1 MDIMTKERLIKLAEE
16 EIPIHK
22 YFGLKVEIVE
32 KDFIKVRVPF
42 RKDLVGDIRTNHWHG
57 GIIATILDSVGS
69 AIGIA
74 NFNSPEDKLSTI
86 DLRVD
91 YLRFANGN
99 DLVFE
104 GKQPFVHKWCFSHC
118 ENAQKSSSGTLLL
131 SVDGPPAAPEAIP
144 GCSGSHSTQ
153 ELPWLRVGEALPS
166 GARGE
171 GPRAF

>member
-104 GKQPFVHKWCFSHC
+104 GKLVRMGNRIMVTKMKAFQD
-118 ENAQKSSSGTLLL
+118 NLL
-131 SVDGPPAAPEAIP
+131 VA
-144 GCSGSHSTQ
+144 
-153 ELPWLRVGEALPS
+153 
-166 GARGE
+166 E
-171 GPRAF
+171 GKGVYNFIRS

>member
-1 MDIMTKERLIKLAEE
+1 M
-16 EIPIHK
+16 
-22 YFGLKVEIVE
+22 
-32 KDFIKVRVPF
+32 PF

-57 GIIATILDSVGS
+57 GIIATILDSVGG

-104 GKQPFVHKWCFSHC
+104 GKLVRMGNRIMVTISMNLFQD
-118 ENAQKSSSGTLLL
+118 LLL
-131 SVDGPPAAPEAIP
+131 VDLVESGIGIKLSKVKVPFWLFFNRYQIQSV
-144 GCSGSHSTQ
+144 
-153 ELPWLRVGEALPS
+153 L
-166 GARGE
+166 
-171 GPRAF
+171 

>member
-57 GIIATILDSVGS
+57 GIIAAILDSVGS

-91 YLRFANGN
+91 YLRLANGN

-104 GKQPFVHKWCFSHC
+104 GKLVRMGNRIMVTKMKAFQD
-118 ENAQKSSSGTLLL
+118 NLL
-131 SVDGPPAAPEAIP
+131 VA
-144 GCSGSHSTQ
+144 
-153 ELPWLRVGEALPS
+153 
-166 GARGE
+166 E
-171 GPRAF
+171 GKGVYNFIRS

>member
-1 MDIMTKERLIKLAEE
+1 MDIKTKKRLIKLAEE

-57 GIIATILDSVGS
+57 GIIATILDSVGG

-74 NFNSPEDKLSTI
+74 NFNSSEDKLSTI

-91 YLRFANGN
+91 YLRFADGK
-99 DLVFE
+99 DLMFE
-104 GKQPFVHKWCFSHC
+104 GKLVRMGNRIMVTKMKAFQD
-118 ENAQKSSSGTLLL
+118 NLL
-131 SVDGPPAAPEAIP
+131 VA
-144 GCSGSHSTQ
+144 
-153 ELPWLRVGEALPS
+153 
-166 GARGE
+166 E
-171 GPRAF
+171 GKGVYNFIRS

>member
-32 KDFIKVRVPF
+32 KDFIKIRVPF

-104 GKQPFVHKWCFSHC
+104 GKLVRMGNRIMVTKMKAFQD
-118 ENAQKSSSGTLLL
+118 NLL
-131 SVDGPPAAPEAIP
+131 VA
-144 GCSGSHSTQ
+144 
-153 ELPWLRVGEALPS
+153 
-166 GARGE
+166 E
-171 GPRAF
+171 GKGVYNFIRS

>member
-42 RKDLVGDIRTNHWHG
+42 RKDLVGDIRANHWHG
-57 GIIATILDSVGS
+57 GIIAAILDSVGG

-74 NFNSPEDKLSTI
+74 NFNSSEDKLSTI

-91 YLRFANGN
+91 YLRFADGN

-104 GKQPFVHKWCFSHC
+104 GKLVRMGNRIMVTKMKAFQD
-118 ENAQKSSSGTLLL
+118 NLL
-131 SVDGPPAAPEAIP
+131 VA
-144 GCSGSHSTQ
+144 
-153 ELPWLRVGEALPS
+153 
-166 GARGE
+166 E
-171 GPRAF
+171 GKGVYNFIRS

>member
-42 RKDLVGDIRTNHWHG
+42 RKDLVGDIRTNYWHG

-104 GKQPFVHKWCFSHC
+104 GKLVRMGNRIMVTKMKAFQD
-118 ENAQKSSSGTLLL
+118 NLL
-131 SVDGPPAAPEAIP
+131 VA
-144 GCSGSHSTQ
+144 
-153 ELPWLRVGEALPS
+153 
-166 GARGE
+166 E
-171 GPRAF
+171 GKGVYNFIRS

>member
-42 RKDLVGDIRTNHWHG
+42 RKDLVGDIRANHWHG
-57 GIIATILDSVGS
+57 GIIAAILDSVGG

-74 NFNSPEDKLSTI
+74 NFNSSEDKLSTI

-91 YLRFANGN
+91 YLRFADGN

-104 GKQPFVHKWCFSHC
+104 GKLVRMGNRIMVTKMKAFQD
-118 ENAQKSSSGTLLL
+118 NLL
-131 SVDGPPAAPEAIP
+131 VA
-144 GCSGSHSTQ
+144 
-153 ELPWLRVGEALPS
+153 
-166 GARGE
+166 E
-171 GPRAF
+171 GKGVYNFIRL

>member
-42 RKDLVGDIRTNHWHG
+42 RKDLVGDIRANHWHG
-57 GIIATILDSVGS
+57 GIIAAILDSVGG

-74 NFNSPEDKLSTI
+74 NFNSSEDKLSTI
-86 DLRVD
+86 VLRVD
-91 YLRFANGN
+91 YLRFADGN

-104 GKQPFVHKWCFSHC
+104 GKLVRMGNRIMVTKMKAFQD
-118 ENAQKSSSGTLLL
+118 NLL
-131 SVDGPPAAPEAIP
+131 VA
-144 GCSGSHSTQ
+144 
-153 ELPWLRVGEALPS
+153 
-166 GARGE
+166 E
-171 GPRAF
+171 GKGVYNFIRS

>member
-1 MDIMTKERLIKLAEE
+1 MDIKTKERLIRLAEE
-16 EIPIHK
+16 DIPIHK
-22 YFGLKVEIVE
+22 YLGLKVDTIE
-32 KDFIKVRVPF
+32 KDFIRVKIPF

-57 GIIATILDSVGS
+57 GIIATILDSVGG

-104 GKQPFVHKWCFSHC
+104 GKLVRMGNRIMVTKMKAFQD
-118 ENAQKSSSGTLLL
+118 NLL
-131 SVDGPPAAPEAIP
+131 VA
-144 GCSGSHSTQ
+144 
-153 ELPWLRVGEALPS
+153 
-166 GARGE
+166 E
-171 GPRAF
+171 GKGVYNFIRS

>member
-91 YLRFANGN
+91 YLRFAKGN

-104 GKQPFVHKWCFSHC
+104 GKLVRMGNRIMVTKMKAFQD
-118 ENAQKSSSGTLLL
+118 NLL
-131 SVDGPPAAPEAIP
+131 VA
-144 GCSGSHSTQ
+144 
-153 ELPWLRVGEALPS
+153 
-166 GARGE
+166 E
-171 GPRAF
+171 GKGVYNFIRS